1 MSIKRLVKGLLFV
14 AISLLFVSSTDPDN
28 VQNVIKV
35 GEVTNEIRMG
45 KFAGNR
51 NLSIGVKNILEEILL
66 DLDYQLDQSILPE
79 HLQLLLFT

>member
-1 MSIKRLVKGLLFV
+1 MFV

-66 DLDYQLDQSILPE
+66 DLDYDLSDRFDTQ
-79 HLQLLLFT
+79 

>member
-1 MSIKRLVKGLLFV
+1 MQVVRSNKFIIRF
-14 AISLLFVSSTDPDN
+14 INRPDN

-51 NLSIGVKNILEEILL
+51 NLSIGVKT
-66 DLDYQLDQSILPE
+66 Y
-79 HLQLLLFT
+79 

>member
-66 DLDYQLDQSILPE
+66 DLDRMKFSI
-79 HLQLLLFT
+79 FAFNR